1 MTQLVECDN
10 PIEFDVETTGFQAY
24 SGHYP
29 FSFQFFDGEEGA
41 FILFDPDDDS
51 PEGLE
56 ARDAIQSWFDRA
68 TEVGGIRAWN
78 SKFDFAFAMEQGF
91 TLPPESMWHDGM
103 LVAHAINERRSVALK
118 AVGQELGFTEAD
130 NQKAIKTW
138 LNEENARRREASKAS
153 MGTDNP
159 IPFEPANYSDVP
171 LELMEPYALEDVY
184 LTRKI
189 CDHYETVLMNKPEL
203 RRVVNFERESLGSIF
218 WIERRGLPADR
229 EGYIKLKYEVAENLE
244 HLEARVMELAAE
256 ADPVRYAKE
265 LSSNWNPNVVRNRW
279 LDDDPRLDERDWYT
293 KELKK
298 GPVQRRVRHKGDY
311 VEISEDGRTIS
322 YYGKAA
328 RLDEFNPSS
337 SAQIIACLKARGA
350 ETRYMSEEGGKLS
363 ANADNLRACDDP
375 LATAILDYRAEAKVL
390 STYVEPM
397 IQRKYDSSTNS
408 YKEPFIAPDGR
419 IHANYRQ
426 VGARTGR
433 MSCSDPNIQ
442 NQPRDDLR
450 LRYNIRAEPGHKLIT
465 CDLTNIEMFLFTAY
479 CGPGRLWDALE
490 RGDDLHQLTADML
503 GFRDRARQGGAYESA
518 RQQGKVYNF
527 TTIYG
532 GGLRSIKR
540 YFRCSMDE
548 ARLYKQRY
556 ANAFPEVTNLQ
567 DRIRWA
573 VAERGYLQDSLIS
586 GRRFRVSRD
595 EDYKGTNYLVQ
606 GTAAA
611 LLKYAVNRLHEEGVP
626 MVALVHD
633 EILAHVREDEAPEV
647 KELMIKTMTYHP
659 ELAKQFPIPL
669 KADGDIVDRWS
680 DAKPLKEKD
689 ENGNETGRM
698 YYFDPEWANVPRR
711 YVEQAVEL

>member
-1 MTQLVECDN
+1 MAKPIECDS

-24 SGHYP
+24 SGVHYP

-41 FILFDPDDDS
+41 FILFDPDDDPPNS
-51 PEGLE
+51 T
-56 ARDAIQSWFDRA
+56 AREVIQEWFDRA
-68 TEVGGIRAWN
+68 TERGGIRAGN
-78 SKFDFAFAMEQGF
+78 SKFDFAFAMEAGF
-91 TLPPESMWHDGM
+91 RLPPETMWQDGM

-118 AVGQELGFTEAD
+118 AVGQDLGLTEAD
-130 NQKAIKTW
+130 NQKAIKDW
-138 LNEENARRREASKAS
+138 LNHENARRRAESKES

-184 LTRKI
+184 LTRAI
-189 CDHYETVLMNKPEL
+189 CDHYETVLANKPEL
-203 RRVVNFERESLGSIF
+203 RRVINFERESLASIF
-218 WIERRGLPADR
+218 WIERRGLPVDR

-244 HLEARVMELAAE
+244 RLEGLVMDLAAE
-256 ADPVRYAKE
+256 ADPIKYAKE
-265 LSSNWNPNVVRNRW
+265 LSANWNPNVVRNRW
-279 LDDDPRLDERDWYT
+279 PDDDPRLDERDWYM

-298 GPVQRRVRHKGDY
+298 GPVQRRVKHKGDY
-311 VEISEDGRTIS
+311 VEVSEDGNVVS

-363 ANADNLRACDDP
+363 ANADNLRAVDDA
-375 LATAILDYRAEAKVL
+375 LATAILDFRAESKVL

-408 YKEPFIAPDGR
+408 YKEPFIGPDGR
-419 IHANYRQ
+419 VHANYRQ

-490 RGDDLHQLTADML
+490 AGEDLHELTAKML

-532 GGLRSIKR
+532 GGLRSIRR

-556 ANAFPEVTNLQ
+556 AQAFPEVTNLQ
-567 DRIRWA
+567 QRMDYA
-573 VAERGYLQDSLIS
+573 LQDRGYLQDSLIS

-595 EDYKGTNYLVQ
+595 ESYKGTNYLVQ

-611 LLKYAVNRLHEEGVP
+611 LLKYAVNRLHELDIP

-633 EILAHVREDEAPEV
+633 EILAHVREDEAEEI
-647 KELMIKTMTYHP
+647 KATMIEKMVYHP
-659 ELAKQFPIPL
+659 ALAEQFPIPL

-680 DAKPLKEKD
+680 DAKPLTEQD
-689 ENGNETGRM
+689 TGRK
-698 YYFDPEWANVPRR
+698 YLFDPEWAGVERR
-711 YVEQAVEL
+711 YLDAA